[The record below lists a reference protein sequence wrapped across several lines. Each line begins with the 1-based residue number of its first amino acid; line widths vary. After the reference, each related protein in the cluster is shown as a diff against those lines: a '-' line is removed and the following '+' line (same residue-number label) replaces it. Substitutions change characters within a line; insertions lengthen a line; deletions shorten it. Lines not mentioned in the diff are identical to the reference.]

1 MAEEKWLLVGLIVGV
16 GVGIP
21 LGFIL
26 AQMFMQKVSASVVFD
41 RDAEGRI
48 VGIHYVPKGG

>member
-1 MAEEKWLLVGLIVGV
+1 LAEETWLLVGLIVGM

-26 AQMFMQKVSASVVFD
+26 AQFFMQKSASVIFD

-48 VGIHYVPKGG
+48 SGIHYVPKGV